1 MKKKQDRGKKA
12 SFMSEV
18 LEMPKEVA
26 TGMPKI
32 TIIGFEEILI
42 ENYKGILEYEEMYI
56 RINTFIGVI
65 NILGTG
71 FNLKQMTEDDISLQ
85 GKIEKIEFESDAMG
99 IE

>member
-1 MKKKQDRGKKA
+1 MKKKQNRSKRT

-32 TIIGFEEILI
+32 TIVGFEEILV

-65 NILGTG
+65 NIIGSG
-71 FNLKQMTEDDISLQ
+71 FNLKQMTEDDISVY
-85 GKIEKIEFESDAMG
+85 GKIEKIEFESE
-99 IE
+99 I